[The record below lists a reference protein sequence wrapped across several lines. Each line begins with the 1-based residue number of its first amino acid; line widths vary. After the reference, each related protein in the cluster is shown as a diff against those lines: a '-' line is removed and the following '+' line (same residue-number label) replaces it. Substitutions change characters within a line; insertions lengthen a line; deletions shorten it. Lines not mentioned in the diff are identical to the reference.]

1 MEELLIERLKANF
14 TVIKKAIKAS
24 GIKGACY
31 DECMKAM
38 VSIINEA
45 LLLDMWYYGLD
56 EPYKTSCLILD
67 QRFIWG
73 EMSKKQE
80 KAHIL
85 WHHDLAE
92 RGIRNVREYLDEYV
106 L

>member
-38 VSIINEA
+38 VSIMNES

-56 EPYKTSCLILD
+56 DPYKASCLILD

-73 EMSKKQE
+73 EMSKKT
-80 KAHIL
+80 
-85 WHHDLAE
+85 
-92 RGIRNVREYLDEYV
+92 RESTYSMAP
-106 L
+106 